1 MLRQRL
7 TEPRRV
13 VSLHDPAIDGI
24 DFQKIKAYSSSRNLD
39 DLGDLDA
46 LEEKPTV
53 FRIAPMLPKYQHLE
67 AMLDRLFAAHCV
79 GCEDGPLDESDF
91 DEKDGRRF
99 LKTDSLDK
107 LPRRTVLELGH
118 IVWELA
124 SVDGGAS
131 PFSSPGI
138 ELVNQI
144 RDRQAH
150 RAIRAVM
157 GTAAKPPH
165 SEQSASEKS
174 TQPEEPGSSSPSTP
188 SP

>member
-1 MLRQRL
+1 MLTKRL

-13 VSLHDPAIDGI
+13 VSLHDPAIDPI
-24 DFQKIKAYSSSRNLD
+24 DFQKIKAYSTSRNID
-39 DLGDLDA
+39 DLGDLSE
-46 LEEKPTV
+46 LEDKMTV
-53 FRIAPMLPKYQHLE
+53 FKLSPMLPKFQHLE
-67 AMLDRLFAAHCV
+67 TMLDRLFAAHCV

-99 LKTDSLDK
+99 LKIDSLDK
-107 LPRRTVLELGH
+107 LPRRTVIELGQ

-144 RDRQAH
+144 RDRQSH
-150 RAIRAVM
+150 RALRAIIDTVK
-157 GTAAKPPH
+157 KPR
-165 SEQSASEKS
+165 SEQSTSTNSTLESEA
-174 TQPEEPGSSSPSTP
+174 ENAGPSTP
-188 SP
+188 NP

>member
-1 MLRQRL
+1 MLRARL
-7 TEPRRV
+7 TEPRKA

-24 DFQKIKAYSSSRNLD
+24 DFQKIKAYSTSRNIS
-39 DLGDLDA
+39 DLGDLDV
-46 LEEKPTV
+46 LEEKPTI
-53 FRIAPMLPKYQHLE
+53 FKLSPMLPKYQHLE

-79 GCEDGPLDESDF
+79 GCENGPLDESDF

-99 LKTDSLDK
+99 LKTDALDK
-107 LPRRTVLELGH
+107 LPRRTVIELGQ

-124 SVDGGAS
+124 SVDGAAS

-150 RAIRAVM
+150 RAIRAVIES
-157 GTAAKPPH
+157 AKKPP
-165 SEQSASEKS
+165 SK
-174 TQPEEPGSSSPSTP
+174 PSTSKEP
-188 SP
+188 SDTTEESSDSPATPST